1 MDPHRDSSQRRA
13 PGEALRSWTI
23 VLPVKTGLFASCF
36 VLGTALSAAAAAAE
50 PTEADAKAAADA
62 TAPADAKPAKASEA
76 KASNGSEPLPGAAAS
91 EPRKTSSEL
100 SASTRDQHSNSEDKG
115 GEQHA
120 DEEFGHGMQ
129 FGLRAAVTGGYRMI
143 FRYDKSPFCHAPK
156 GVADKDEQKFCG
168 NAAPMAVDLALSFG
182 VVDFAEPYAWARF
195 GLGGEASTNTEAVMA
210 FGVGA
215 RIYTM
220 SDSKFKIFVEP
231 AVGMEIEGG
240 AGNKQWAFDNGTT
253 PDYKSDFLFHLG
265 VGPQYDFARAFGIYV
280 NAGMTTGVLR
290 YIHTELE
297 LSLGAQVRVP

>member
-1 MDPHRDSSQRRA
+1 LDPDWDCSQRRA

-23 VLPVKTGLFASCF
+23 VPPVKTGLFASCF
-36 VLGTALSAAAAAAE
+36 VSGLALTAVASAADPAPGAE
-50 PTEADAKAAADA
+50 PKVSVEAKEG
-62 TAPADAKPAKASEA
+62 PASAA
-76 KASNGSEPLPGAAAS
+76 KASNGSDTPVADAPAEPK
-91 EPRKTSSEL
+91 KTSSEL
-100 SASTRDQHSNSEDKG
+100 AASTRDEHSASEEKAG
-115 GEQHA
+115 SEHA
-120 DEEFGHGMQ
+120 DESFGHGMQ

-143 FRYDKSPFCHAPK
+143 FRYDKSPFCRTPK

-168 NAAPMAVDLALSFG
+168 NAAPMALDLALSFG

-231 AVGMEIEGG
+231 AIGMEVEGG
-240 AGNKQWAFDNGTT
+240 AGNKQWAFDNGAT
-253 PDYKSDFLFHLG
+253 PEYKKDFLFHLG
-265 VGPQYDFARAFGIYV
+265 VGPQYDFARAFGLYL
-280 NAGMTTGVLR
+280 NAGLTTGVLR

-297 LSLGAQVRVP
+297 VSLGAQVRVP

>member
-1 MDPHRDSSQRRA
+1 LDPHRYRSQRRA

-23 VLPVKTGLFASCF
+23 VAPVKTGLFASTF
-36 VLGTALSAAAAAAE
+36 VLGLALSAVGLAADPAAPAE
-50 PTEADAKAAADA
+50 PQVSVEAKEG
-62 TAPADAKPAKASEA
+62 PASAA
-76 KASNGSEPLPGAAAS
+76 KASNGSDAPVDAAPGEPK
-91 EPRKTSSEL
+91 KTSSEL
-100 SASTRDQHSNSEDKG
+100 SASTRDEHSAAEDKG
-115 GEQHA
+115 GGEHA
-120 DEEFGHGMQ
+120 DEAFGHGMQ
-129 FGLRAAVTGGYRMI
+129 FGLRSSIVGGYRMI
-143 FRYDKSPFCHAPK
+143 FRYDKSPFCHTPK

-168 NAAPMAVDLALSFG
+168 NAAPMAVDVALSFG

-195 GLGGEASTNTEAVMA
+195 GLAGEASTNTEAVMA

-231 AVGMEIEGG
+231 AVGMEVEGA
-240 AGNKQWAFDNGTT
+240 AGNKQWAFDSGAT
-253 PDYKSDFLFHLG
+253 PEYKKDFLFHLG
-265 VGPQYDFARAFGIYV
+265 VGPQYDFARAFGIYL